1 MIKITPKTIVRAAI
15 WLFLLGGCT
24 QAQRAKAADDSRA
37 ALDKACEVRAAE
49 KAMTPLMQDGG
60 R

>member
-1 MIKITPKTIVRAAI
+1 MKAPNIMKAI
-15 WLFLLGGCT
+15 LLAFLLAGCT

-49 KAMTPLMQDGG
+49 KALTPPIQDAGK
-60 R
+60 